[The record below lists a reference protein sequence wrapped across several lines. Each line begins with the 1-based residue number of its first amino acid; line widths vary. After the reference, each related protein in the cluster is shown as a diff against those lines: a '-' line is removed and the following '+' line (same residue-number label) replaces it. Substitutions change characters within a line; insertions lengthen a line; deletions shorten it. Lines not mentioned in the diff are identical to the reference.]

1 MGESS
6 IRLFRLAAE
15 IACGRPMDQQGGLT
29 AASRELSASPGYE
42 SCCDSTFRTHALQ
55 LRSPAALER
64 NAPPVDFQGFR
75 VTEPC
80 GKLHNSPRI
89 SPAATDSRGAAGD
102 LMVLATVLVP
112 GSFGGAAIRSGGGF
126 DGWRRGGHQRGLPE
140 CRVYSDLDAAV
151 TEFYESRAA
160 MRHAEG
166 SAIAGRPE
174 GTEPGGLQ
182 LIESVYEF
190 LQAELPS
197 DINRIVEDRPEVL
210 SDAADQII
218 AELLTAARAAGVFL
232 TDRCLAERRDLLK
245 HWRNLKRESPQEEEA
260 VASPEGGP
268 GPVDSPASSELGEFL
283 QCSDWTELRLMLEA
297 SPQLFE

>member
-1 MGESS
+1 
-6 IRLFRLAAE
+6 
-15 IACGRPMDQQGGLT
+15 
-29 AASRELSASPGYE
+29 
-42 SCCDSTFRTHALQ
+42 
-55 LRSPAALER
+55 
-64 NAPPVDFQGFR
+64 
-75 VTEPC
+75 
-80 GKLHNSPRI
+80 
-89 SPAATDSRGAAGD
+89 
-102 LMVLATVLVP
+102 MVLATVLVP
-112 GSFGGAAIRSGGGF
+112 GSFGGAAIRSGGASMAGAVEAISEAF
-126 DGWRRGGHQRGLPE
+126 LNAEFR
-140 CRVYSDLDAAV
+140 DLDAAV

-218 AELLTAARAAGVFL
+218 AELLTAARAADD
-232 TDRCLAERRDLLK
+232 TPPRRSAERRDLLK
-245 HWRNLKRESPQEEEA
+245 HWRNLKRERPQEEEA

-268 GPVDSPASSELGEFL
+268 GPVDSPASSRVGWFL
-283 QCSDWTELRLMLEA
+283 QCSD
-297 SPQLFE
+297 